1 MDAFSEP
8 VRRWFDRAFPGPTRV
23 QASGWPVL
31 TRGRSAL
38 LVAPTGSGKTLA
50 AFLWAIDRLCF
61 GLPPR
66 GPDGG
71 ADGEGHGGE
80 EAAGVQ
86 RGVRVVY
93 VSPLKALA
101 YDIERNLQSPLEGV
115 VRAARK
121 LGVPARPVTVDVR
134 TGDTTPRERRRQLR
148 RPGEILVTT
157 PESLFLLLGSRAA
170 ANLRTVE
177 TVIVDEVHAMAAT
190 KRGAHLAL
198 SLERLAE
205 LTGGREPQRI
215 GLSATVRP
223 MDLAAEFLGG
233 DRPVEIVD
241 ASEPPNIDLQ
251 VVVPMPDMEA
261 PPPAP
266 ELLPDGGGW
275 PRGMET
281 SGLWPSVFPRILEA
295 VRRHRSTIV
304 FVNSRSLCERLAQ
317 RLNELDRRTRD
328 GGGVDSGDDDR
339 EAFFDRE
346 GADDA
351 EDEEPLARAHHG
363 SVSHE
368 RRREIEGALKAGR
381 LRCIV
386 ATSSLELGIDMGSV
400 DLVLLVEAPGSTA
413 SGLQRV
419 GRSGHAVGERSR
431 GLIFPKFRGDLLE
444 CAVTAIQMR
453 RGAIESMRL
462 PENPLDVLAQQIV
475 AMCCGRERTVDGILA
490 LVRRARPYRGLGR
503 NLLAAVL
510 DMLVGRFPSE
520 EFADLRPRLSWD
532 RGRDVLT
539 ARRGA
544 DFLVRMNAGTI
555 PDRGLFTVHLGPDGP
570 RVGELDEEMVY
581 ESRAGDTFLLGAS
594 AWRVTEITRDRVIVR
609 PAPGEPGRMPFWHGD
624 GPGRPPELGRALGA
638 FVRELGGRQGA
649 EARRWLETEAPL
661 DPHAV
666 SNLCAYVEEQL
677 DRTGALPTDRAVT
690 IERFRDEVGDWRVCI
705 LTPFGA
711 RVHAPW
717 AMALERR
724 IGHRFGFEVQTLWTD
739 DGLALRFADTDEL
752 PAAREFLLDPDEV
765 EDLVV
770 EQVASSPMFA
780 SRFRENAARALLL
793 PRNRPGKR
801 TPLWQQR
808 QRSKNLLSVVRRYPD
823 FPILLETYRECLSD
837 LFDLS
842 GLVDLMAKIEDGE
855 VRVDDVETPAPSPF
869 ARSLVFSYEE
879 RFLYDEDAPAAE
891 RRAQALTLDRE
902 LLRELLGTASL
913 RELLDPEVI
922 RAVEEEFQGL
932 APDRRPRH
940 EDDLQD
946 LLRRT
951 GGLTRGEIEARAAP
965 EDAGEWLALLERQKR
980 AVEVELAGNA
990 GGQPVTATA
999 DESARR
1005 MWVAADDVALYRDGL
1020 DAALPG
1026 GLPEDLLAPR
1036 PAPLESL
1043 LRRYAR
1049 SRGPF
1054 AAADAADRFG
1064 LPGGAVEPL
1073 LAGLEEAGRLVRGEF
1088 RREGGG
1094 VEWCDREVLRR
1105 IKRRTLAR
1113 LRREAEPVDGAALAR
1128 FLGRWQGV
1136 DASVV
1141 APVRPAPSDRG
1152 PGSSSSSSA
1161 PAASAASAA
1170 APAHSAA
1177 EARRRASPAT
1187 ASGRA
1192 LGRLREA
1199 VAQLEG
1205 VPLSWQ
1211 TLVGHIL
1218 PARAPGFR
1226 LDMLDRLATAG
1237 ELLWVGSGR
1246 LGSRD
1251 GRVAIYRR
1259 ERFRH
1264 LVREV
1269 DGAAAERAGEPDEG
1283 WTGTPHGAVLER
1295 LATRGACFTF
1305 DLVGGV
1311 AGAGDWGEMDVEA
1324 AIWDLVWAGRIT
1336 NDTFLPLAS
1345 LGRRRRSVAGRSPRG
1360 LPRGWRRGPRAGTA
1374 APGLRG
1380 GVPGGGAGGVP
1391 GGLRGGVSGGVRG
1404 GLSGG
1409 MPGGRRGRAGML
1421 AGGRWSLVADLAA
1434 PGEPVSD
1441 TEWAHATATLLLDR
1455 YGVVAAETARA
1466 ENVPG
1471 AFEALYPVLREMEE
1485 AGHIRRGYFVHGL
1498 AGRQFALPAAVER
1511 LRRERRATAKRGP
1524 LEVLP
1529 AVDPANPW
1537 GAVLPWPQLGAA
1549 ADSDDRDSP
1558 NGGRRRRGRSGPRR
1572 VPGAWVVLRAGSPC
1586 LYLEA
1591 GGQGVW
1597 TFASLGGDPEPGEAW
1612 AALRDLAGRRRRR
1625 TLRLRRIDGGPARE
1639 SPWTATLD
1647 ACGFEQD
1654 PDGFRISRLLP
1665 AV

>member
-1 MDAFSEP
+1 
-8 VRRWFDRAFPGPTRV
+8 
-23 QASGWPVL
+23 
-31 TRGRSAL
+31 
-38 LVAPTGSGKTLA
+38 
-50 AFLWAIDRLCF
+50 
-61 GLPPR
+61 
-66 GPDGG
+66 
-71 ADGEGHGGE
+71 
-80 EAAGVQ
+80 
-86 RGVRVVY
+86 
-93 VSPLKALA
+93 
-101 YDIERNLQSPLEGV
+101 
-115 VRAARK
+115 
-121 LGVPARPVTVDVR
+121 
-134 TGDTTPRERRRQLR
+134 
-148 RPGEILVTT
+148 
-157 PESLFLLLGSRAA
+157 
-170 ANLRTVE
+170 
-177 TVIVDEVHAMAAT
+177 MAAT

-205 LTGGREPQRI
+205 LADGPDPQRI

-223 MDLAAEFLGG
+223 TELAAEFLGG
-233 DRPVEIVD
+233 DRPVEVVD
-241 ASEPPNIDLQ
+241 VSAPPNIDLQ
-251 VVVPMPDMEA
+251 VVVSVPDMEA

-266 ELLPDGGGW
+266 ETLADGGGW
-275 PRGMET
+275 PSGWET

-317 RLNELDRRTRD
+317 RLNELDERTR
-328 GGGVDSGDDDR
+328 
-339 EAFFDRE
+339 E
-346 GADDA
+346 DDA
-351 EDEEPLARAHHG
+351 SSPLARAHHG
-363 SVSHE
+363 SISHE
-368 RRREIEGALKAGR
+368 QRRDIEEALKAGR

-444 CAVTAIQMR
+444 CTVTAIQMQ
-453 RGAIESMRL
+453 RGAIESMKL

-475 AMCCGRERTVDGILA
+475 AMCCGREWSVDAILA

-510 DMLVGRFPSE
+510 DMLVGRYPSE

-532 RGRDVLT
+532 RGRNVLT

-581 ESRAGDTFLLGAS
+581 ESRPGDTFLLGAS
-594 AWRVTEITRDRVIVR
+594 AWRVTEITRDRVVVR

-624 GPGRPPELGRALGA
+624 GPGRPLELGRALGA
-638 FVRELGGRQGA
+638 FVGELGRRQGA
-649 EARRWLETEAPL
+649 DARRWLEAEAPL

-666 SNLCAYVEEQL
+666 SNLCAYVEEQR
-677 DRTGALPTDRAVT
+677 DRTGVLPTDRAVT
-690 IERFRDEVGDWRVCI
+690 IERFRDEIGDWRVCI

-724 IGHRFGFEVQTLWTD
+724 IGRRFGFEVQTLWTD

-808 QRSKNLLSVVRRYPD
+808 QRSKNLLSVVRRHPD

-837 LFDLS
+837 LFDLE
-842 GLVDLMAKIEDGE
+842 GLTDLMARVAEGE
-855 VRVDDVETPAPSPF
+855 VRVDEVGTPSPSPF
-869 ARSLVFSYEE
+869 ARSLVFAYEE

-913 RELLDPEVI
+913 RELLDPDAMQ
-922 RAVEEEFQGL
+922 AVEDEFQGL
-932 APDRRPRH
+932 APDRRARH
-940 EDDLQD
+940 EDDLYD

-951 GGLTRGEIEARAAP
+951 GGLTRQEIEERAP
-965 EDAGEWLALLERQKR
+965 EDAGDWLAHLARQKR
-980 AVEVELAGNA
+980 AVEID
-990 GGQPVTATA
+990 GGASPDSAVA
-999 DESARR
+999 DESGRK
-1005 MWVAADDVALYRDGL
+1005 MWVAAEDAVHYRDGL
-1020 DAALPG
+1020 DAALPED
-1026 GLPEDLLAPR
+1026 LPEELLVSR
-1036 PAPLESL
+1036 PEPLESL
-1043 LRRYAR
+1043 VRRYAR

-1054 AAADAADRFG
+1054 TAADAAARFG
-1064 LPGGAVEPL
+1064 LPRGAIGPL
-1073 LAGLEEAGRLVRGEF
+1073 LASLEEAGRLVRGEF
-1088 RREGGG
+1088 RSEGGE

-1105 IKRRTLAR
+1105 IKRRTLAK

-1136 DASVV
+1136 ESAVA
-1141 APVRPAPSDRG
+1141 APVRPAARSRG
-1152 PGSSSSSSA
+1152 PAASMDGA
-1161 PAASAASAA
+1161 AERAFGRRDGAGPPAASAAVQ
-1170 APAHSAA
+1170 
-1177 EARRRASPAT
+1177 
-1187 ASGRA
+1187 
-1192 LGRLREA
+1192 RLREA
-1199 VAQLEG
+1199 VVQLEG
-1205 VPLSWQ
+1205 VPLSWR
-1211 TLVGHIL
+1211 TLVGHVL
-1218 PARAPGFR
+1218 PARVPGFQVE
-1226 LDMLDRLATAG
+1226 MLDRLASAG
-1237 ELLWVGSGR
+1237 ELLWVGAGR

-1259 ERFRH
+1259 ERFGVLAR
-1264 LVREV
+1264 
-1269 DGAAAERAGEPDEG
+1269 AAESSEPPDA
-1283 WTGTPHGAVLER
+1283 WAPSTPHAAVLAR
-1295 LATRGACFTF
+1295 LEERGACFTF
-1305 DLVGGV
+1305 DLVGG
-1311 AGAGDWGEMDVEA
+1311 ASGDGDWGEMDVEA
-1324 AIWDLVWAGRIT
+1324 AIWDLVWAGRVT

-1345 LGRRRRSVAGRSPRG
+1345 LGKRRRSPAGRPPRG

-1374 APGLRG
+1374 PVAIRG
-1380 GVPGGGAGGVP
+1380 GVPGA
-1391 GGLRGGVSGGVRG
+1391 
-1404 GLSGG
+1404 
-1409 MPGGRRGRAGML
+1409 RRGRAGML

-1455 YGVVAAETARA
+1455 HGVVAAETARA

-1498 AGRQFALPAAVER
+1498 AGRQFALPAAVEH
-1511 LRRERRATAKRGP
+1511 LRRERSARAKAKSGP
-1524 LEVLP
+1524 VEILP

-1537 GAVLPWPQLGAA
+1537 GAVLPWPQLGAEI
-1549 ADSDDRDSP
+1549 DP
-1558 NGGRRRRGRSGPRR
+1558 RRRGPRR
-1572 VPGAWVVLRAGSPC
+1572 IAGAWLVLRSGSPC

-1597 TFASLGGDPEPGEAW
+1597 TFAALGGDPEPGEAW

-1625 TLRLRRIDGGPARE
+1625 TLRLLRIDGRPARE
-1639 SPWTATLD
+1639 SPWTAALD
-1647 ACGFEQD
+1647 ACGFEKD
-1654 PDGFRISRLLP
+1654 VDGYRVSRLLP

>member
-1 MDAFSEP
+1 MDSFSEP
-8 VRRWFDRAFPGPTRV
+8 VRRWFDDSFSGPTRV
-23 QASGWPVL
+23 QELGWPVL
-31 TRGRSAL
+31 TRGGNAL

-50 AFLWAIDRLCF
+50 AFLWAIDRLCL
-61 GLPPR
+61 GDEPP
-66 GPDGG
+66 GP
-71 ADGEGHGGE
+71 
-80 EAAGVQ
+80 
-86 RGVRVVY
+86 GVRVVY

-101 YDIERNLQSPLEGV
+101 YDIERNLQAPLGGV
-115 VRAARK
+115 VEEARR
-121 LGVPARPVTVDVR
+121 LGAPVRPVSVDVR
-134 TGDTTPRERRRQLR
+134 TGDTPTADRRRQLR
-148 RPGEILVTT
+148 KPGEILVTT
-157 PESLFLLLGSRAA
+157 PESLFLVLGSRAA

-205 LTGGREPQRI
+205 LAGGRDPQRI

-223 MDLAAEFLGG
+223 MDLAAGFLGG
-233 DRPVEIVD
+233 DRPVEVVD
-241 ASEPPNIDLQ
+241 ASEPPDIDLQ
-251 VVVPMPDMEA
+251 VVVPVPDMEA

-266 ELLPDGGGW
+266 ESLSSGEGW

-317 RLNELDRRTRD
+317 RLNELDGRTRTAAE
-328 GGGVDSGDDDR
+328 GEEADDR
-339 EAFFDRE
+339 
-346 GADDA
+346 
-351 EDEEPLARAHHG
+351 EPLARAHHG
-363 SVSHE
+363 SISHE

-444 CAVTAIQMR
+444 CTVTAIQMQ

-475 AMCCGRERTVDGILA
+475 AMCCGREWTVDGILA
-490 LVRRARPYRGLGR
+490 LARRARPYRGLTR

-532 RGRDVLT
+532 HGRDVLT

-555 PDRGLFTVHLGPDGP
+555 PDRGLFTVHLGPEGP

-624 GPGRPPELGRALGA
+624 GPGRPLELGRALGA
-638 FVRELGGRQGA
+638 FVRELGQRQGA
-649 EARRWLETEAPL
+649 AARRWLGREAPL

-666 SNLCAYVEEQL
+666 SNLCAYVEEQR

-711 RVHAPW
+711 RIHAPW

-724 IGHRFGFEVQTLWTD
+724 IGRRFGFEVQTLWTD

-842 GLVDLMAKIEDGE
+842 GLVELMAEVAEGN

-879 RFLYDEDAPAAE
+879 RFLYDQDAPAAE

-913 RELLDPEVI
+913 RELLDPDVI
-922 RAVEEEFQGL
+922 KAVEEEFHGL
-932 APDRRPRH
+932 SPDRRPRH
-940 EDDLQD
+940 EDDLYD

-951 GGLTRGEIEARAAP
+951 GGLTREEIEARAP
-965 EDAGEWLALLERQKR
+965 GDAGDWLAHLARQKR
-980 AVEVELAGNA
+980 AVEVEFE
-990 GGQPVTATA
+990 GG
-999 DESARR
+999 ER
-1005 MWVAADDVALYRDGL
+1005 MWTAAEDAALYRDGI
-1020 DAALPG
+1020 DAALPE
-1026 GLPEDLLAPR
+1026 GLPGELLASR

-1043 LRRYAR
+1043 LRRYAH

-1054 AAADAADRFG
+1054 TAADAAARFG
-1064 LPGGAVEPL
+1064 LPEGAIEPL
-1073 LAGLEEAGRLVRGEF
+1073 LARLEEAGRLSRGEF
-1088 RREGGG
+1088 RREGDV
-1094 VEWCDREVLRR
+1094 VEWCDRDVLRR

-1128 FLGRWQGV
+1128 FLTRWQGV
-1136 DASVV
+1136 ETAATVPALPATRARRRSV
-1141 APVRPAPSDRG
+1141 
-1152 PGSSSSSSA
+1152 A
-1161 PAASAASAA
+1161 PAASD
-1170 APAHSAA
+1170 
-1177 EARRRASPAT
+1177 
-1187 ASGRA
+1187 GA
-1192 LGRLREA
+1192 LVRLREA

-1205 VPLSWQ
+1205 VPLSWRN
-1211 TLVGHIL
+1211 LVGHVL
-1218 PARAPGFR
+1218 PARVPGFR
-1226 LDMLDRLATAG
+1226 VEMLDRLAAAG
-1237 ELLWVGSGR
+1237 EMLWVGDGR

-1259 ERFRH
+1259 ERFGVLARGSGSS
-1264 LVREV
+1264 EPSEEWP
-1269 DGAAAERAGEPDEG
+1269 AAA
-1283 WTGTPHGAVLER
+1283 PHGAVLER
-1295 LATRGACFTF
+1295 LEARGACFTF

-1311 AGAGDWGEMDVEA
+1311 VGDGDWGETEVEA

-1336 NDTFLPLAS
+1336 NDTFLPLAA
-1345 LGRRRRSVAGRSPRG
+1345 LGKRRRSTAGRASRG

-1374 APGLRG
+1374 Q
-1380 GVPGGGAGGVP
+1380 AGM
-1391 GGLRGGVSGGVRG
+1391 RAGVSGA
-1404 GLSGG
+1404 
-1409 MPGGRRGRAGML
+1409 RRRRAGML
-1421 AGGRWSLVADLAA
+1421 AGGRWSLVGDLAPA
-1434 PGEPVSD
+1434 AGRASD
-1441 TEWAHATATLLLDR
+1441 TEWAHAMATLLLDR
-1455 YGVVAAETARA
+1455 HGVVAAETARS

-1471 AFEALYPVLREMEE
+1471 GFEALYPVLREMEE

-1511 LRRERRATAKRGP
+1511 LRRERKGPAKRGP
-1524 LEVLP
+1524 IGIIP
-1529 AVDPANPW
+1529 AVDPASPW
-1537 GAVLPWPQLGAA
+1537 GAVLPWPQLGTEL
-1549 ADSDDRDSP
+1549 DP
-1558 NGGRRRRGRSGPRR
+1558 RRRGPRR
-1572 VPGAWVVLRAGSPC
+1572 IAGAWLLLRAGSPS

-1591 GGQGVW
+1591 GGRGIW
-1597 TFASLGGDPEPGEAW
+1597 TFAALGGDPEPEDVW

-1625 TLRLRRIDGGPARE
+1625 TLRILRIDGRPARE

-1647 ACGFEQD
+1647 ACGFEKD
-1654 PDGFRISRLLP
+1654 PDGYRVSRLLP

>member
-1 MDAFSEP
+1 MDSFSEP
-8 VRRWFDRAFPGPTRV
+8 VRRWFDDSFSGPTRV
-23 QASGWPVL
+23 QELGWPVL
-31 TRGRSAL
+31 TRGGNAL

-50 AFLWAIDRLCF
+50 AFLWAIDRLCL
-61 GLPPR
+61 GDEPS
-66 GPDGG
+66 GP
-71 ADGEGHGGE
+71 
-80 EAAGVQ
+80 
-86 RGVRVVY
+86 GVRVVY

-101 YDIERNLQSPLEGV
+101 YDIERNLQAPLVGV
-115 VRAARK
+115 VEEARR
-121 LGVPARPVTVDVR
+121 LGAPVRPVSVDVR
-134 TGDTTPRERRRQLR
+134 TGDTPTADRRRQLR
-148 RPGEILVTT
+148 KPGEILVTT
-157 PESLFLLLGSRAA
+157 PESLFLVLGSRAA

-205 LTGGREPQRI
+205 LVDGKDPQRI

-223 MDLAAEFLGG
+223 MDVAAGFLGG
-233 DRPVEIVD
+233 DRPVEVVD
-241 ASEPPNIDLQ
+241 ASEPPNIDLR
-251 VVVPMPDMEA
+251 VVVPVPDMEA

-266 ELLPDGGGW
+266 ESLSSGEGW
-275 PRGMET
+275 PRGFET

-317 RLNELDRRTRD
+317 RLNELDDRTR
-328 GGGVDSGDDDR
+328 
-339 EAFFDRE
+339 AA
-346 GADDA
+346 ADD
-351 EDEEPLARAHHG
+351 EETEEQAPLARAHHG
-363 SVSHE
+363 SISHE

-444 CAVTAIQMR
+444 CTVTAIQMQ

-475 AMCCGRERTVDGILA
+475 AMCCGREWTVDGILA
-490 LVRRARPYRGLGR
+490 LARRARPYRGLTS

-532 RGRDVLT
+532 HGRDVLT

-624 GPGRPPELGRALGA
+624 GPGRPLELGRALGA
-638 FVRELGGRQGA
+638 FVRELGQRQGA
-649 EARRWLETEAPL
+649 AARRWLEREAPL

-666 SNLCAYVEEQL
+666 SNLCAYVEEQR

-711 RVHAPW
+711 RIHAPW

-724 IGHRFGFEVQTLWTD
+724 IGRRYGFEVQTLWTD

-842 GLVDLMAKIEDGE
+842 GLVELMAEVAEGD

-879 RFLYDEDAPAAE
+879 RFLYDQDAPAAE

-913 RELLDPEVI
+913 RELLDPDVI
-922 RAVEEEFQGL
+922 KAVEEEFQGL
-932 APDRRPRH
+932 APDRRARH
-940 EDDLQD
+940 EDDLYD

-951 GGLTRGEIEARAAP
+951 GGLTREEIEARVP
-965 EDAGEWLALLERQKR
+965 GDARDWLAHLARQKR
-980 AVEVELAGNA
+980 AVEVVFE
-990 GGQPVTATA
+990 GGV
-999 DESARR
+999 R
-1005 MWVAADDVALYRDGL
+1005 MWTAAEDAVLYRDGI
-1020 DAALPG
+1020 DAALPE
-1026 GLPEDLLAPR
+1026 GLPGELLASR
-1036 PAPLESL
+1036 PASLESL
-1043 LRRYAR
+1043 LRRYAH

-1054 AAADAADRFG
+1054 TAADAAARFG
-1064 LPGGAVEPL
+1064 LPQGALGPL
-1073 LAGLEEAGRLVRGEF
+1073 LTSLEEAGRLTRGEF
-1088 RREGGG
+1088 RREDGE

-1128 FLGRWQGV
+1128 FLTRWQGV
-1136 DASVV
+1136 DTSAAVPALPATRARGRSV
-1141 APVRPAPSDRG
+1141 
-1152 PGSSSSSSA
+1152 A
-1161 PAASAASAA
+1161 PAASD
-1170 APAHSAA
+1170 
-1177 EARRRASPAT
+1177 
-1187 ASGRA
+1187 GA
-1192 LGRLREA
+1192 LVRLREA
-1199 VAQLEG
+1199 LAQLEG
-1205 VPLSWQ
+1205 VPLSWRN
-1211 TLVGHIL
+1211 LVGHVL
-1218 PARAPGFR
+1218 PARVPGFR
-1226 LDMLDRLATAG
+1226 VEMLDRLAASG
-1237 ELLWVGSGR
+1237 EMLWVGDGR

-1251 GRVAIYRR
+1251 GRVKIYRR
-1259 ERFRH
+1259 ERFQVLARG
-1264 LVREV
+1264 RGSSQPSEEWP
-1269 DGAAAERAGEPDEG
+1269 AAA
-1283 WTGTPHGAVLER
+1283 PHGAVLDR
-1295 LATRGACFTF
+1295 LVARGACFTF

-1311 AGAGDWGEMDVEA
+1311 VGDGDWGETEVEA

-1345 LGRRRRSVAGRSPRG
+1345 LGKRKRSAAARSARG

-1374 APGLRG
+1374 Q
-1380 GVPGGGAGGVP
+1380 AGM
-1391 GGLRGGVSGGVRG
+1391 RA
-1404 GLSGG
+1404 G
-1409 MPGGRRGRAGML
+1409 MPGARRGRAGML
-1421 AGGRWSLVADLAA
+1421 AGGRWSLVGDLAPA
-1434 PGEPVSD
+1434 AGRVTD
-1441 TEWAHATATLLLDR
+1441 TEWSHAMATLLLDR
-1455 YGVVAAETARA
+1455 HGVVAAETARS

-1471 AFEALYPVLREMEE
+1471 GFEALYPVLREMEE

-1498 AGRQFALPAAVER
+1498 AGRQFALTAAVER
-1511 LRRERRATAKRGP
+1511 LRRERKGPSKRGAIGI
-1524 LEVLP
+1524 LP
-1529 AVDPANPW
+1529 AVDPASPW
-1537 GAVLPWPQLGAA
+1537 GAVLPWPQLGTEI
-1549 ADSDDRDSP
+1549 DP
-1558 NGGRRRRGRSGPRR
+1558 RRRGPRR
-1572 VPGAWVVLRAGSPC
+1572 VPGAWLVLRAGSPC
-1586 LYLEA
+1586 LFLEA
-1591 GGQGVW
+1591 GGQGIW
-1597 TFASLGGDPEPGEAW
+1597 TFAALGGDPEPGDAW

-1625 TLRLRRIDGGPARE
+1625 TLRLLRIDGRPIRE

-1647 ACGFEQD
+1647 ECGFEKD
-1654 PDGFRISRLLP
+1654 LDGYRVSRLLP

>member
-1 MDAFSEP
+1 MDSFSEP
-8 VRRWFDRAFPGPTRV
+8 VRRWFDDSFPGPTRV
-23 QASGWPVL
+23 QALGWPVL
-31 TRGRSAL
+31 TRGANAL

-50 AFLWAIDRLCF
+50 AFLWAIDRLCL
-61 GLPPR
+61 GDE
-66 GPDGG
+66 PDTP
-71 ADGEGHGGE
+71 
-80 EAAGVQ
+80 
-86 RGVRVVY
+86 GVRVVY

-101 YDIERNLQSPLEGV
+101 YDIERNLQAPLEGV
-115 VRAARK
+115 VGEARK
-121 LGVPARPVTVDVR
+121 LGAPVRPVSIDVR
-134 TGDTTPRERRRQLR
+134 TGDTPPADRRRQLR
-148 RPGEILVTT
+148 KPGEILVTT
-157 PESLFLLLGSRAA
+157 PESLFLVLGSRAA

-205 LTGGREPQRI
+205 LAEAQDPQRI

-223 MDLAAEFLGG
+223 TDLAAGFLGG
-233 DRPVEIVD
+233 DRAVEVVD

-251 VVVPMPDMEA
+251 VVVPVPDMEA

-266 ELLPDGGGW
+266 ESLSSGEGW
-275 PRGMET
+275 PRSFET

-317 RLNELDRRTRD
+317 RLNELDDRTR
-328 GGGVDSGDDDR
+328 GDADDEEADDR
-339 EAFFDRE
+339 
-346 GADDA
+346 
-351 EDEEPLARAHHG
+351 EPLARAHHG
-363 SVSHE
+363 SISHE

-444 CAVTAIQMR
+444 CTVTAIQMQ
-453 RGAIESMRL
+453 RGAIESMKL

-475 AMCCGRERTVDGILA
+475 AMCCGREWTVDGILA
-490 LVRRARPYRGLGR
+490 LARRARPYRGLTG

-510 DMLVGRFPSE
+510 NMLVGRFPSE

-555 PDRGLFTVHLGPDGP
+555 PDRGLFTVHLGPEGP

-624 GPGRPPELGRALGA
+624 GPGRPLELGRALGA
-638 FVRELGGRQGA
+638 FVRELGQRQGEA
-649 EARRWLETEAPL
+649 ARRWLADEAPL

-666 SNLCAYVEEQL
+666 SNLCAYVEEQR

-690 IERFRDEVGDWRVCI
+690 LERFRDEIGDWRVCI

-711 RVHAPW
+711 RIHAPW

-724 IGHRFGFEVQTLWTD
+724 IGRRFGFEVQTLWTD

-752 PAAREFLLDPDEV
+752 PAAREFLLDADEV

-842 GLVDLMAKIEDGE
+842 GLVDLMAQVAEGE
-855 VRVDDVETPAPSPF
+855 VRVDDVETLAPSPF

-879 RFLYDEDAPAAE
+879 RFLYDQDAPAAE

-913 RELLDPEVI
+913 RELLAPDVI
-922 RAVEEEFQGL
+922 QAVEEEFQGL
-932 APDRRPRH
+932 SPDRRARH
-940 EDDLQD
+940 EDDLYD

-951 GGLTRGEIEARAAP
+951 GGLTREEIEVRAPGA
-965 EDAGEWLALLERQKR
+965 AGEWLADLARQKR
-980 AVEVELAGNA
+980 AVEIELK
-990 GGQPVTATA
+990 GG
-999 DESARR
+999 ER
-1005 MWVAADDVALYRDGL
+1005 MWTAAEDAALYRDGL
-1020 DAALPG
+1020 DATLPESLPG
-1026 GLPEDLLAPR
+1026 ELLAPR
-1036 PAPLESL
+1036 PEPLESL

-1054 AAADAADRFG
+1054 TAADAAARFG
-1064 LPGGAVEPL
+1064 LPEGATEPL
-1073 LAGLEEAGRLVRGEF
+1073 LTSLEEAGRLARGEF
-1088 RREGGG
+1088 RRKGGG
-1094 VEWCDREVLRR
+1094 VEWCDPEVLRR

-1136 DASVV
+1136 DTEATVP
-1141 APVRPAPSDRG
+1141 ARPAARSVGR
-1152 PGSSSSSSA
+1152 SVASSSA
-1161 PAASAASAA
+1161 D
-1170 APAHSAA
+1170 
-1177 EARRRASPAT
+1177 
-1187 ASGRA
+1187 GA
-1192 LGRLREA
+1192 LVRLREA

-1205 VPLSWQ
+1205 VPLSWRN
-1211 TLVGHIL
+1211 LAGHVL
-1218 PARAPGFR
+1218 PARVPGFR
-1226 LDMLDRLATAG
+1226 VEMLDRLAAAG
-1237 ELLWVGSGR
+1237 EMLWVGDGR

-1259 ERFRH
+1259 ERFQVLARGSGSS
-1264 LVREV
+1264 EPSEEWP
-1269 DGAAAERAGEPDEG
+1269 AAA
-1283 WTGTPHGAVLER
+1283 PHGAVLDR
-1295 LATRGACFTF
+1295 LAARGACFTF

-1311 AGAGDWGEMDVEA
+1311 AGDGDWGETEVEA

-1336 NDTFLPLAS
+1336 NDTFLPLAA
-1345 LGRRRRSVAGRSPRG
+1345 LGKRRRSAAGRASRG

-1374 APGLRG
+1374 PPGMRA
-1380 GVPGGGAGGVP
+1380 GVT
-1391 GGLRGGVSGGVRG
+1391 
-1404 GLSGG
+1404 
-1409 MPGGRRGRAGML
+1409 GGRRGRTGML
-1421 AGGRWSLVADLAA
+1421 AGGRWSLVGDLAA
-1434 PGEPVSD
+1434 PAGRVSD
-1441 TEWAHATATLLLDR
+1441 TEWSHAMATLLLDR
-1455 YGVVAAETARA
+1455 HGVVAAETARS

-1471 AFEALYPVLREMEE
+1471 GFEALYPVLREMEE
-1485 AGHIRRGYFVHGL
+1485 AGLIRRGYFVHGL

-1511 LRRERRATAKRGP
+1511 LRRERRGLAKRGAIGI
-1524 LEVLP
+1524 LP
-1529 AVDPANPW
+1529 AVDPASPW
-1537 GAVLPWPQLGAA
+1537 GAVLAWPQLGTEL
-1549 ADSDDRDSP
+1549 DP
-1558 NGGRRRRGRSGPRR
+1558 RRRGPRR
-1572 VPGAWVVLRAGSPC
+1572 VPGAWLVLRAGSPR

-1591 GGQGVW
+1591 GGQGIW
-1597 TFASLGGDPEPGEAW
+1597 TFAALGADPEPGEAW
-1612 AALRDLAGRRRRR
+1612 AALRDLAGSRRRR
-1625 TLRLRRIDGGPARE
+1625 TLRLLRIDGRPARE
-1639 SPWTATLD
+1639 SPWTAILD
-1647 ACGFEQD
+1647 ACGFEKD
-1654 PDGFRISRLLP
+1654 LDGYRVSRLLP

>member
-1 MDAFSEP
+1 MDSFSEP
-8 VRRWFDRAFPGPTRV
+8 VRRWFDDSFPGPTRV
-23 QASGWPVL
+23 QELGWPVL
-31 TRGRSAL
+31 TRGGNAL

-50 AFLWAIDRLCF
+50 AFLWAIDRLCL
-61 GLPPR
+61 GDEPP
-66 GPDGG
+66 
-71 ADGEGHGGE
+71 
-80 EAAGVQ
+80 AA
-86 RGVRVVY
+86 GVRVVY

-101 YDIERNLQSPLEGV
+101 YDIERNLQAPLVGV
-115 VRAARK
+115 VEEARR
-121 LGVPARPVTVDVR
+121 LGARVRPVGVDVR
-134 TGDTTPRERRRQLR
+134 TGDTSTADRRRQLR

-157 PESLFLLLGSRAA
+157 PESLFLILGSRAA

-205 LTGGREPQRI
+205 LADGRDPQRI

-223 MDLAAEFLGG
+223 MDLAAGFLGG
-233 DRPVEIVD
+233 DRPVEVVD

-251 VVVPMPDMEA
+251 VVVPVPDMEA

-266 ELLPDGGGW
+266 ESLSSGEGW
-275 PRGMET
+275 PRGFET

-317 RLNELDRRTRD
+317 RLNELDDRTRPAD
-328 GGGVDSGDDDR
+328 VEEEKEDR
-339 EAFFDRE
+339 
-346 GADDA
+346 
-351 EDEEPLARAHHG
+351 EPLARAHHG
-363 SVSHE
+363 SISHE

-444 CAVTAIQMR
+444 CTVTAIQMQ
-453 RGAIESMRL
+453 RGAIESMKL

-475 AMCCGRERTVDGILA
+475 AMCCGREWTACGILA
-490 LVRRARPYRGLGR
+490 LARRARPYRGLSR

-555 PDRGLFTVHLGPDGP
+555 PDRGLFTVHLGPEGP

-624 GPGRPPELGRALGA
+624 GPGRPLELGRALGA
-638 FVRELGGRQGA
+638 FVRELGRRQGA
-649 EARRWLETEAPL
+649 AARRWLADEAPL

-666 SNLCAYVEEQL
+666 SNLCAYVEEQRN
-677 DRTGALPTDRAVT
+677 RTGALPTDRAVT

-711 RVHAPW
+711 RIHAPW

-724 IGHRFGFEVQTLWTD
+724 ITRRFGFEVQTLWTD

-808 QRSKNLLSVVRRYPD
+808 QRSKNLLSVVRMYPD

-842 GLVDLMAKIEDGE
+842 GLVDLMAQVEEGE
-855 VRVDDVETPAPSPF
+855 VQVDDVETLSPSPF
-869 ARSLVFSYEE
+869 ARSLVFAYEE
-879 RFLYDEDAPAAE
+879 RFLYDQDAPAAE

-913 RELLDPEVI
+913 RELLDPDVI
-922 RAVEEEFQGL
+922 QAVEEEFQGL
-932 APDRRPRH
+932 SLDRRARH
-940 EDDLQD
+940 EDDLYD
-946 LLRRT
+946 LLRQT
-951 GGLTRGEIEARAAP
+951 GGLTREEIEVRAP
-965 EDAGEWLALLERQKR
+965 GEAGEWLADLSRQKR
-980 AVEVELAGNA
+980 AVEIEFK
-990 GGQPVTATA
+990 GG
-999 DESARR
+999 ER
-1005 MWVAADDVALYRDGL
+1005 MWTAAEDAALYRDGL
-1020 DAALPG
+1020 EAVLPEGLPG
-1026 GLPEDLLAPR
+1026 ELLAPR
-1036 PAPLESL
+1036 PEPLESL

-1054 AAADAADRFG
+1054 TAADAAARLG
-1064 LPGGAVEPL
+1064 LPQGAIEPL
-1073 LAGLEEAGRLVRGEF
+1073 LVGLEGAGRLVRGEF

-1094 VEWCDREVLRR
+1094 VEWCDQEVLRR

-1136 DASVV
+1136 DTEA
-1141 APVRPAPSDRG
+1141 AIPTRPASLGRRPAG
-1152 PGSSSSSSA
+1152 A
-1161 PAASAASAA
+1161 PASS
-1170 APAHSAA
+1170 
-1177 EARRRASPAT
+1177 E
-1187 ASGRA
+1187 RA
-1192 LGRLREA
+1192 LVRLREA
-1199 VAQLEG
+1199 VAQIEG
-1205 VPLSWQ
+1205 VPLSWR
-1211 TLVGHIL
+1211 TLVGHVL
-1218 PARAPGFR
+1218 PARVPGFR
-1226 LDMLDRLATAG
+1226 LEMLDGLAAAG
-1237 ELLWVGSGR
+1237 ELLWVGDGR

-1251 GRVAIYRR
+1251 GRVAIYGR
-1259 ERFRH
+1259 ERFQ
-1264 LVREV
+1264 LLTPGSEP
-1269 DGAAAERAGEPDEG
+1269 AEAPDE
-1283 WTGTPHGAVLER
+1283 TPAGGPHAAVLKR
-1295 LATRGACFTF
+1295 LEERGACFTF

-1311 AGAGDWGEMDVEA
+1311 AGDGDWGETEVEA
-1324 AIWDLVWAGRIT
+1324 AIWELVWAGRVT

-1345 LGRRRRSVAGRSPRG
+1345 LGKRRRSAAGRSPRG

-1374 APGLRG
+1374 PSGMRA
-1380 GVPGGGAGGVP
+1380 GVT
-1391 GGLRGGVSGGVRG
+1391 
-1404 GLSGG
+1404 
-1409 MPGGRRGRAGML
+1409 GGRRGRTGML
-1421 AGGRWSLVADLAA
+1421 AGGRWSLVGDLAA
-1434 PGEPVSD
+1434 PAGRVSD

-1455 YGVVAAETARA
+1455 YGVVAAETARN
-1466 ENVPG
+1466 EHVPG
-1471 AFEALYPVLREMEE
+1471 GFEALYPVLREMEE

-1511 LRRERRATAKRGP
+1511 LRRERRGPAKRGP
-1524 LEVLP
+1524 IGLLP

-1537 GAVLPWPQLGAA
+1537 GAVLPWPQLGAEI
-1549 ADSDDRDSP
+1549 DP
-1558 NGGRRRRGRSGPRR
+1558 RRRGPRR
-1572 VPGAWVVLRAGSPC
+1572 VPGAWVVLRAGSPR

-1597 TFASLGGDPEPGEAW
+1597 TFAALGGDPEPGDAW

-1625 TLRLRRIDGGPARE
+1625 TLRLLRIDGRPARE
-1639 SPWTATLD
+1639 SPWTAILD
-1647 ACGFEQD
+1647 ACGFEKD
-1654 PDGFRISRLLP
+1654 LDGYRVSRLLP

>member
-1 MDAFSEP
+1 MDSFSEP
-8 VRRWFDRAFPGPTRV
+8 VRRWFDDSFSGPTRV
-23 QASGWPVL
+23 QELGWPVL
-31 TRGRSAL
+31 AGGGNAL

-50 AFLWAIDRLCF
+50 AFLWAIDRLCL
-61 GLPPR
+61 GDEPP
-66 GPDGG
+66 GP
-71 ADGEGHGGE
+71 
-80 EAAGVQ
+80 
-86 RGVRVVY
+86 GVRVVY

-101 YDIERNLQSPLEGV
+101 YDIERNLQAPLGGV
-115 VRAARK
+115 VEEARR
-121 LGVPARPVTVDVR
+121 LGTPVRPVTVDVR
-134 TGDTTPRERRRQLR
+134 TGDTPPGDRRRQLR
-148 RPGEILVTT
+148 KPGEILVTT
-157 PESLFLLLGSRAA
+157 PESLFLVLGSRAA

-205 LTGGREPQRI
+205 LADGRDPQRI

-223 MDLAAEFLGG
+223 MDVAAGFLGG
-233 DRPVEIVD
+233 DRPVEVID
-241 ASEPPNIDLQ
+241 ASEPPDIDLR
-251 VVVPMPDMEA
+251 VVVPVPDMEA

-266 ELLPDGGGW
+266 ETLASGEGW
-275 PRGMET
+275 PRSFET

-317 RLNELDRRTRD
+317 RLNELDDRTRA
-328 GGGVDSGDDDR
+328 V
-339 EAFFDRE
+339 
-346 GADDA
+346 ADD
-351 EDEEPLARAHHG
+351 EETEEQAPLARAHHG
-363 SVSHE
+363 SISHE
-368 RRREIEGALKAGR
+368 QRREIEGALKAGR

-444 CAVTAIQMR
+444 CTVTAIQMQ

-475 AMCCGRERTVDGILA
+475 AMCCGREWTVDGILA
-490 LVRRARPYRGLGR
+490 LARRARPYRGLTR

-532 RGRDVLT
+532 HGRDVLT

-555 PDRGLFTVHLGPDGP
+555 PDRGLFTVHLGPEGP

-624 GPGRPPELGRALGA
+624 GPGRPLELGRALGA
-638 FVRELGGRQGA
+638 FVRELGQRQGA
-649 EARRWLETEAPL
+649 AARRWLEREAPL

-666 SNLCAYVEEQL
+666 SNLCAYVEEQRE
-677 DRTGALPTDRAVT
+677 RTGALPTDRAVT

-711 RVHAPW
+711 RIHAPW

-724 IGHRFGFEVQTLWTD
+724 IGRRYGFEVQTLWTD

-842 GLVDLMAKIEDGE
+842 GLVELMAEVAEGN

-879 RFLYDEDAPAAE
+879 RFLYDQDAPAAE

-913 RELLDPEVI
+913 RELLDPDVI

-932 APDRRPRH
+932 SPDRGARH
-940 EDDLQD
+940 EDDLYD

-951 GGLTRGEIEARAAP
+951 GGLTREEIEARAP
-965 EDAGEWLALLERQKR
+965 GDAGDWLAHLARQMR
-980 AVEVELAGNA
+980 AVEVEFE
-990 GGQPVTATA
+990 GGA
-999 DESARR
+999 R
-1005 MWVAADDVALYRDGL
+1005 MWTAAEDAALYRDGI
-1020 DAALPG
+1020 DAALPE
-1026 GLPEDLLAPR
+1026 GLPGDLLAPR
-1036 PAPLESL
+1036 SAPLESL
-1043 LRRYAR
+1043 LRRYAH

-1054 AAADAADRFG
+1054 TAADAAARFG
-1064 LPGGAVEPL
+1064 LPEGATEPL
-1073 LAGLEEAGRLVRGEF
+1073 LTRLEEAGRLSRGEF
-1088 RREGGG
+1088 RREGDV
-1094 VEWCDREVLRR
+1094 VEWCDRDVLRR

-1128 FLGRWQGV
+1128 FLTRWQGV
-1136 DASVV
+1136 DTAATAPALPATRGRGRSV
-1141 APVRPAPSDRG
+1141 
-1152 PGSSSSSSA
+1152 A
-1161 PAASAASAA
+1161 PAASD
-1170 APAHSAA
+1170 
-1177 EARRRASPAT
+1177 
-1187 ASGRA
+1187 GA
-1192 LGRLREA
+1192 LVRLREA

-1205 VPLSWQ
+1205 VPLSWRN
-1211 TLVGHIL
+1211 LVGHVL
-1218 PARAPGFR
+1218 PARVPGFR
-1226 LDMLDRLATAG
+1226 VEMLDRLAAAG
-1237 ELLWVGSGR
+1237 EMLWVGDGR

-1259 ERFRH
+1259 ERFQVLARGSGSSE
-1264 LVREV
+1264 LSEEWP
-1269 DGAAAERAGEPDEG
+1269 AAA
-1283 WTGTPHGAVLER
+1283 PHGAVLDR
-1295 LATRGACFTF
+1295 LAARGACFTF

-1311 AGAGDWGEMDVEA
+1311 VGDGDWGETEVEA

-1336 NDTFLPLAS
+1336 NDTFLPLAA
-1345 LGRRRRSVAGRSPRG
+1345 LGKRRRSTAGRASRG

-1374 APGLRG
+1374 QAGMRAGCVGRPAWPGRDAGRRPLVSGRRPGPGGRAGERHGMVARHGDAAARPPRRGRGRDGPQRERAGRFRGALSGTARDGGGRPHPPGLLRSRSGRPPVRPACGGRAPAAGAARTGKARG
-1380 GVPGGGAGGVP
+1380 DRDPARRRSRESLGGGAALAPARKRARSPKARPSPDRRRLARPPSRLSLPLP
-1391 GGLRGGVSGGVRG
+1391 GSRRPGHLDLRRAWRR
-1404 GLSGG
+1404 
-1409 MPGGRRGRAGML
+1409 PGTRGRL
-1421 AGGRWSLVADLAA
+1421 GRA
-1434 PGEPVSD
+1434 P
-1441 TEWAHATATLLLDR
+1441 R
-1455 YGVVAAETARA
+1455 
-1466 ENVPG
+1466 
-1471 AFEALYPVLREMEE
+1471 
-1485 AGHIRRGYFVHGL
+1485 
-1498 AGRQFALPAAVER
+1498 
-1511 LRRERRATAKRGP
+1511 
-1524 LEVLP
+1524 
-1529 AVDPANPW
+1529 
-1537 GAVLPWPQLGAA
+1537 
-1549 ADSDDRDSP
+1549 
-1558 NGGRRRRGRSGPRR
+1558 PRR
-1572 VPGAWVVLRAGSPC
+1572 PPPAPNA
-1586 LYLEA
+1586 
-1591 GGQGVW
+1591 
-1597 TFASLGGDPEPGEAW
+1597 T
-1612 AALRDLAGRRRRR
+1612 
-1625 TLRLRRIDGGPARE
+1625 GPAH
-1639 SPWTATLD
+1639 
-1647 ACGFEQD
+1647 
-1654 PDGFRISRLLP
+1654 
-1665 AV
+1665 

>member
-1 MDAFSEP
+1 MDSFSEP
-8 VRRWFDRAFPGPTRV
+8 VRRWFDDSFSGPTRV
-23 QASGWPVL
+23 QELGWPVL
-31 TRGRSAL
+31 AGGGNAL

-50 AFLWAIDRLCF
+50 AFLWAIDRLCL
-61 GLPPR
+61 GDEPP
-66 GPDGG
+66 GP
-71 ADGEGHGGE
+71 
-80 EAAGVQ
+80 
-86 RGVRVVY
+86 GVRVVY

-101 YDIERNLQSPLEGV
+101 YDIERNLQAPLVGV
-115 VRAARK
+115 VEEARR
-121 LGVPARPVTVDVR
+121 LGARVRPVGVDVR
-134 TGDTTPRERRRQLR
+134 TGDTSTADRRRQLR
-148 RPGEILVTT
+148 KPGEILVTT
-157 PESLFLLLGSRAA
+157 PESLFLILGSRAA

-205 LTGGREPQRI
+205 LADGRDPQRI

-223 MDLAAEFLGG
+223 MDLAAGFLGG
-233 DRPVEIVD
+233 DRPVEVVD
-241 ASEPPNIDLQ
+241 ASEPPDIDLR
-251 VVVPMPDMEA
+251 VVVPVPDMEA

-266 ELLPDGGGW
+266 ESLVDGEGW

-317 RLNELDRRTRD
+317 RLNELDDRTRAAD
-328 GGGVDSGDDDR
+328 DEEADDR
-339 EAFFDRE
+339 A
-346 GADDA
+346 
-351 EDEEPLARAHHG
+351 PLARAHHG
-363 SVSHE
+363 SISHE

-444 CAVTAIQMR
+444 CTVTAIQMQ

-475 AMCCGRERTVDGILA
+475 AMCCGREWTVDGILA
-490 LVRRARPYRGLGR
+490 LARRARPYRDLTS

-532 RGRDVLT
+532 HGRDMLT

-555 PDRGLFTVHLGPDGP
+555 PDRGLFTVHLGPEGP

-581 ESRAGDTFLLGAS
+581 ESRPGDTFLLGAS

-624 GPGRPPELGRALGA
+624 GPGRPLELGRALGA
-638 FVRELGGRQGA
+638 FVRELGQRQGA
-649 EARRWLETEAPL
+649 AARRWLEREAPL

-666 SNLCAYVEEQL
+666 SNLCAYVEEQRE
-677 DRTGALPTDRAVT
+677 RTGALPTDRAVT

-711 RVHAPW
+711 RIHAPW

-724 IGHRFGFEVQTLWTD
+724 IGRRFGFEVQTLWTD

-842 GLVDLMAKIEDGE
+842 GLVELMAEVAEGN

-879 RFLYDEDAPAAE
+879 RFLYDQDAPAAE

-913 RELLDPEVI
+913 RELLDPDVI
-922 RAVEEEFQGL
+922 QAVEEEFQGL
-932 APDRRPRH
+932 SPDRRARH
-940 EDDLQD
+940 EDDLYD

-951 GGLTRGEIEARAAP
+951 GGLTREEIEARAP
-965 EDAGEWLALLERQKR
+965 GDAGDWLAHLARQKR
-980 AVEVELAGNA
+980 AVEVEFD
-990 GGQPVTATA
+990 GGV
-999 DESARR
+999 R
-1005 MWVAADDVALYRDGL
+1005 MWTAAEDAALYRDAT
-1020 DAALPG
+1020 DAALPE
-1026 GLPEDLLAPR
+1026 GLPGELLASR
-1036 PAPLESL
+1036 SAPLESL
-1043 LRRYAR
+1043 LRRYAH

-1054 AAADAADRFG
+1054 TAGDAAARFG
-1064 LPGGAVEPL
+1064 LPEGATEPL
-1073 LAGLEEAGRLVRGEF
+1073 LTRLEEAGRLSRGEF
-1088 RREGGG
+1088 RREGDV
-1094 VEWCDREVLRR
+1094 VEWCDRDVLRR
-1105 IKRRTLAR
+1105 IKRRTLAK

-1128 FLGRWQGV
+1128 FLTRWQGV
-1136 DASVV
+1136 ETAARVPALPATRARRRSV
-1141 APVRPAPSDRG
+1141 
-1152 PGSSSSSSA
+1152 A
-1161 PAASAASAA
+1161 PAASD
-1170 APAHSAA
+1170 
-1177 EARRRASPAT
+1177 
-1187 ASGRA
+1187 A
-1192 LGRLREA
+1192 LVRLREA

-1205 VPLSWQ
+1205 VPLSWRN
-1211 TLVGHIL
+1211 LVGHVL
-1218 PARAPGFR
+1218 PARVPGFR
-1226 LDMLDRLATAG
+1226 VEMLDRLAAAG
-1237 ELLWVGSGR
+1237 EMLWVGDGR

-1259 ERFRH
+1259 ERFQVLARGSGSSE
-1264 LVREV
+1264 LSEEWP
-1269 DGAAAERAGEPDEG
+1269 AAA
-1283 WTGTPHGAVLER
+1283 PHGAVLDR
-1295 LATRGACFTF
+1295 LAARGACFTF

-1311 AGAGDWGEMDVEA
+1311 VGDGDWGETEVEA

-1336 NDTFLPLAS
+1336 NDTFLPLAA
-1345 LGRRRRSVAGRSPRG
+1345 LGKRRRSTAGRASRG

-1374 APGLRG
+1374 QA
-1380 GVPGGGAGGVP
+1380 GV
-1391 GGLRGGVSGGVRG
+1391 RGGVSGA
-1404 GLSGG
+1404 
-1409 MPGGRRGRAGML
+1409 RRGRAGML
-1421 AGGRWSLVADLAA
+1421 AGGRWSLVGDLAPA
-1434 PGEPVSD
+1434 AGRVSD
-1441 TEWAHATATLLLDR
+1441 TEWSHAMATLLLDR
-1455 YGVVAAETARA
+1455 HGVVAAETARS

-1471 AFEALYPVLREMEE
+1471 GFESLYPVLREMEE

-1511 LRRERRATAKRGP
+1511 LRRERRGPAKRGP
-1524 LEVLP
+1524 IGILP

-1537 GAVLPWPQLGAA
+1537 GAVLPWPQLGAEI
-1549 ADSDDRDSP
+1549 DP
-1558 NGGRRRRGRSGPRR
+1558 RRRGPRR
-1572 VPGAWVVLRAGSPC
+1572 VPGAWLVLRAGSPC
-1586 LYLEA
+1586 LFLEA
-1591 GGQGVW
+1591 GGQGIW
-1597 TFASLGGDPEPGEAW
+1597 TFAALDGDPEPGDAW

-1625 TLRLRRIDGGPARE
+1625 TLRLVRIDGRPARE

-1647 ACGFEQD
+1647 ECGFEKD
-1654 PDGFRISRLLP
+1654 PDGYRVSRLLP

>member
-1 MDAFSEP
+1 MDSFSEP
-8 VRRWFDRAFPGPTRV
+8 VRRWFDDSFSGPTRV
-23 QASGWPVL
+23 QELGWPVL
-31 TRGRSAL
+31 TGGGSAL

-50 AFLWAIDRLCF
+50 AFLWAIDRLCL
-61 GLPPR
+61 GDEPP
-66 GPDGG
+66 GP
-71 ADGEGHGGE
+71 
-80 EAAGVQ
+80 
-86 RGVRVVY
+86 GVRVVY

-101 YDIERNLQSPLEGV
+101 YDIERNLQAPLMGIVEE
-115 VRAARK
+115 ARG
-121 LGVPARPVTVDVR
+121 LGAPVRPVSVDVR
-134 TGDTTPRERRRQLR
+134 TGDTPPGDRRRQLR
-148 RPGEILVTT
+148 KPGEILVTT
-157 PESLFLLLGSRAA
+157 PESLFLVLGSQAA

-205 LTGGREPQRI
+205 LVDGDDPQRI

-223 MDLAAEFLGG
+223 MDLAAGFLGG
-233 DRPVEIVD
+233 DRPVEVVD
-241 ASEPPNIDLQ
+241 ASEPPDIDLQ
-251 VVVPMPDMEA
+251 VVVPVPDMEA

-266 ELLPDGGGW
+266 ESLSSGEGW
-275 PRGMET
+275 PRTFET

-317 RLNELDRRTRD
+317 RLNELDDRTRPAAD
-328 GGGVDSGDDDR
+328 DEEADDR
-339 EAFFDRE
+339 A
-346 GADDA
+346 
-351 EDEEPLARAHHG
+351 PLARAHHG

-444 CAVTAIQMR
+444 CTVTAIQMQ

-475 AMCCGRERTVDGILA
+475 AMCCGREWTVDGMLA
-490 LVRRARPYRGLGR
+490 LARRARPYRGLTR

-510 DMLVGRFPSE
+510 EMLVGRFPSE

-532 RGRDVLT
+532 HGRDVLT

-555 PDRGLFTVHLGPDGP
+555 PDRGLFTVHLGPEGP

-624 GPGRPPELGRALGA
+624 GPGRPLELGRALGA
-638 FVRELGGRQGA
+638 FVRELGERRGA
-649 EARRWLETEAPL
+649 AVRRWLEREAPL

-666 SNLCAYVEEQL
+666 SNLCAYVEEQRE
-677 DRTGALPTDRAVT
+677 RTGALPTDRAVT

-711 RVHAPW
+711 RIHAPW

-724 IGHRFGFEVQTLWTD
+724 IGRRYGFELQTLWTD

-842 GLVDLMAKIEDGE
+842 GLVELMAE
-855 VRVDDVETPAPSPF
+855 VAEGNVGVDDVETPAPSPF

-879 RFLYDEDAPAAE
+879 RFLYDQDAPAAE

-913 RELLDPEVI
+913 RELLDPDVI
-922 RAVEEEFQGL
+922 QAVEEEFQGL
-932 APDRRPRH
+932 SRERAPRH
-940 EDDLQD
+940 EDDLYD

-951 GGLTRGEIEARAAP
+951 GGLTREEIEARAP
-965 EDAGEWLALLERQKR
+965 GEADDWLAHLARQKR
-980 AVEVELAGNA
+980 AIEVEFE
-990 GGQPVTATA
+990 GG
-999 DESARR
+999 ER
-1005 MWVAADDVALYRDGL
+1005 MWTAVEDAVLYRDGL
-1020 DAALPG
+1020 DAALPED
-1026 GLPEDLLAPR
+1026 LPGELLAPR

-1043 LRRYAR
+1043 LRRYAH

-1054 AAADAADRFG
+1054 TAADAAARFG
-1064 LPGGAVEPL
+1064 LPEGAIEAL
-1073 LAGLEEAGRLVRGEF
+1073 LARLEEAGRLSRGEF
-1088 RREGGG
+1088 RREDGE

-1128 FLGRWQGV
+1128 FLTRWQGV
-1136 DASVV
+1136 DTAAAVPALPATRARGRSV
-1141 APVRPAPSDRG
+1141 
-1152 PGSSSSSSA
+1152 A
-1161 PAASAASAA
+1161 PAASD
-1170 APAHSAA
+1170 
-1177 EARRRASPAT
+1177 
-1187 ASGRA
+1187 GA
-1192 LGRLREA
+1192 LVRLREA

-1205 VPLSWQ
+1205 VPLSWRN
-1211 TLVGHIL
+1211 LVGHVL
-1218 PARAPGFR
+1218 PARVSGFR
-1226 LDMLDRLATAG
+1226 VEMLDRLAAAG
-1237 ELLWVGSGR
+1237 EMLWVGDGR

-1259 ERFRH
+1259 ERFQVLARGSASS
-1264 LVREV
+1264 EPSEEWP
-1269 DGAAAERAGEPDEG
+1269 AAA
-1283 WTGTPHGAVLER
+1283 PHGAVLDR
-1295 LATRGACFTF
+1295 LAARGACFTF

-1311 AGAGDWGEMDVEA
+1311 VGDGDWGETEVEA

-1345 LGRRRRSVAGRSPRG
+1345 LGKRKRSAAARSARG

-1374 APGLRG
+1374 P
-1380 GVPGGGAGGVP
+1380 AGM
-1391 GGLRGGVSGGVRG
+1391 RAGVSGA
-1404 GLSGG
+1404 
-1409 MPGGRRGRAGML
+1409 RRGRTGML
-1421 AGGRWSLVADLAA
+1421 AGGRWSLVDDLAPA
-1434 PGEPVSD
+1434 AGRVSD
-1441 TEWAHATATLLLDR
+1441 TEWSHAMAKLLLDR
-1455 YGVVAAETARA
+1455 HGVVAAETARN

-1471 AFEALYPVLREMEE
+1471 GFEALYPVLREMEE
-1485 AGHIRRGYFVHGL
+1485 AGLIRRGYFVHGL

-1511 LRRERRATAKRGP
+1511 LRRERSARTKRGP
-1524 LEVLP
+1524 IEILP
-1529 AVDPANPW
+1529 AVDPASPW
-1537 GAVLPWPQLGAA
+1537 GAVLPWPQLGTEV
-1549 ADSDDRDSP
+1549 DP
-1558 NGGRRRRGRSGPRR
+1558 RRRGPRR
-1572 VPGAWVVLRAGSPC
+1572 MAGAWLVLRAGSPC

-1591 GGQGVW
+1591 GGQGIW
-1597 TFASLGGDPEPGEAW
+1597 TFAALGGDPEPGDAW

-1625 TLRLRRIDGGPARE
+1625 TLRVLRIDGRPARE

-1647 ACGFEQD
+1647 ACGFEKD
-1654 PDGFRISRLLP
+1654 PDGYRVSRLLP

>member
-1 MDAFSEP
+1 MDSFSEP
-8 VRRWFDRAFPGPTRV
+8 VSRWFDDSFSGPTRV
-23 QASGWPVL
+23 QELGWPVL
-31 TRGRSAL
+31 TGGGNAL

-50 AFLWAIDRLCF
+50 AFLWAIDRLCL
-61 GLPPR
+61 GDEPP
-66 GPDGG
+66 GP
-71 ADGEGHGGE
+71 
-80 EAAGVQ
+80 
-86 RGVRVVY
+86 GVRVVY

-101 YDIERNLQSPLEGV
+101 YDIERNLQAPLVGV
-115 VRAARK
+115 VEEARR
-121 LGVPARPVTVDVR
+121 LGAPVRPVSVDVR
-134 TGDTTPRERRRQLR
+134 TGDTPTADRRRQLR
-148 RPGEILVTT
+148 KPGQILVTT
-157 PESLFLLLGSRAA
+157 PESLFLVLGSRAA

-205 LTGGREPQRI
+205 LVDGKDPQRI

-223 MDLAAEFLGG
+223 MDLAAGFLGG
-233 DRPVEIVD
+233 DRPVEVVD
-241 ASEPPNIDLQ
+241 ASEPPDIDLR
-251 VVVPMPDMEA
+251 VVVPVPDMEA

-266 ELLPDGGGW
+266 ETLADGEGW
-275 PRGMET
+275 PRSFET
-281 SGLWPSVFPRILEA
+281 AGLWPSVFPRILEA

-317 RLNELDRRTRD
+317 RLNELDDRTR
-328 GGGVDSGDDDR
+328 
-339 EAFFDRE
+339 AA
-346 GADDA
+346 ADD
-351 EDEEPLARAHHG
+351 EETEEQAPLARAHHG
-363 SVSHE
+363 SISHE

-444 CAVTAIQMR
+444 CTVTAIQMQ

-475 AMCCGRERTVDGILA
+475 AMCCGREWSVDGILA
-490 LVRRARPYRGLGR
+490 LARRARPYRGLTR

-520 EFADLRPRLSWD
+520 EFADLRPRVSWD
-532 RGRDVLT
+532 HGRDVLT

-555 PDRGLFTVHLGPDGP
+555 PDRGLFTVHLGPEGP

-624 GPGRPPELGRALGA
+624 GPGRPLELGRALGA
-638 FVRELGGRQGA
+638 FVRELGQRHGA
-649 EARRWLETEAPL
+649 AARHWLEREAPL

-666 SNLCAYVEEQL
+666 SNLCAYVEEQRE
-677 DRTGALPTDRAVT
+677 RTGALPTDRAVT

-711 RVHAPW
+711 RIHAPW

-724 IGHRFGFEVQTLWTD
+724 IGRRFGFEVQTLWTD

-842 GLVDLMAKIEDGE
+842 GLVELMAEVAEGD

-879 RFLYDEDAPAAE
+879 RFLYDQDAPAAE

-913 RELLDPEVI
+913 RELLDPDVI
-922 RAVEEEFQGL
+922 KAVEEEFQGL
-932 APDRRPRH
+932 APDRRARH
-940 EDDLQD
+940 EDDLYD

-951 GGLTRGEIEARAAP
+951 GGLTREEIEARVP
-965 EDAGEWLALLERQKR
+965 GDARDWLAHLARQKR
-980 AVEVELAGNA
+980 AVEVVFE
-990 GGQPVTATA
+990 GG
-999 DESARR
+999 ARR
-1005 MWVAADDVALYRDGL
+1005 WTAAEDAVLYRDGI
-1020 DAALPG
+1020 DAALPE
-1026 GLPEDLLAPR
+1026 GLPGELLASR

-1043 LRRYAR
+1043 LRRYAH

-1054 AAADAADRFG
+1054 TAADAAARFG
-1064 LPGGAVEPL
+1064 LPQGALGPL
-1073 LAGLEEAGRLVRGEF
+1073 LTSLEEAGRLTRGEF
-1088 RREGGG
+1088 RREDGE

-1128 FLGRWQGV
+1128 FLTRWQGV
-1136 DASVV
+1136 DTSAAVPALPATRARGRSV
-1141 APVRPAPSDRG
+1141 
-1152 PGSSSSSSA
+1152 A
-1161 PAASAASAA
+1161 PAASD
-1170 APAHSAA
+1170 
-1177 EARRRASPAT
+1177 
-1187 ASGRA
+1187 GA
-1192 LGRLREA
+1192 LVRLREA
-1199 VAQLEG
+1199 LAQLEG
-1205 VPLSWQ
+1205 VPLSWRN
-1211 TLVGHIL
+1211 LVGHVL
-1218 PARAPGFR
+1218 PARVPGFR
-1226 LDMLDRLATAG
+1226 VEMLDRLAASG
-1237 ELLWVGSGR
+1237 EMLWVGDGR

-1259 ERFRH
+1259 ERFGVLARGSGSP
-1264 LVREV
+1264 EPSEECP
-1269 DGAAAERAGEPDEG
+1269 AAA
-1283 WTGTPHGAVLER
+1283 PHGAVLER
-1295 LATRGACFTF
+1295 LAERGACFTF

-1311 AGAGDWGEMDVEA
+1311 VGDGDWGETEVEA

-1345 LGRRRRSVAGRSPRG
+1345 LGKRRRSAAGLASRG

-1374 APGLRG
+1374 LAGTRAG
-1380 GVPGGGAGGVP
+1380 MAGA
-1391 GGLRGGVSGGVRG
+1391 
-1404 GLSGG
+1404 
-1409 MPGGRRGRAGML
+1409 RRGRAGML
-1421 AGGRWSLVADLAA
+1421 AGGRWSLVGDLAPSA
-1434 PGEPVSD
+1434 GRVSD
-1441 TEWAHATATLLLDR
+1441 TEWSHAMATLLLDR
-1455 YGVVAAETARA
+1455 HGVVAAETARS

-1471 AFEALYPVLREMEE
+1471 GFEALYPVLREMEE

-1511 LRRERRATAKRGP
+1511 LRRERRGPAKRAAIGI
-1524 LEVLP
+1524 LP
-1529 AVDPANPW
+1529 AVDPASPW
-1537 GAVLPWPQLGAA
+1537 GAVLPWPQLGTEI
-1549 ADSDDRDSP
+1549 DP
-1558 NGGRRRRGRSGPRR
+1558 RRRGPRR
-1572 VPGAWVVLRAGSPC
+1572 VPGAWLVLRAGSPC
-1586 LYLEA
+1586 LFLEA
-1591 GGQGVW
+1591 GGQGIW
-1597 TFASLGGDPEPGEAW
+1597 TFAALGGDPEPGDAW

-1625 TLRLRRIDGGPARE
+1625 TLRLLRIDGRPARE

-1647 ACGFEQD
+1647 ECGFEKD
-1654 PDGFRISRLLP
+1654 PDGYRVSRLLP

>member
-1 MDAFSEP
+1 MDSFSEP
-8 VRRWFDRAFPGPTRV
+8 VRRWFDDSFSGPTRV
-23 QASGWPVL
+23 QELGWPVL
-31 TRGRSAL
+31 TRGGNAL

-50 AFLWAIDRLCF
+50 AFLWAIDRLCL
-61 GLPPR
+61 GDEPS
-66 GPDGG
+66 GP
-71 ADGEGHGGE
+71 
-80 EAAGVQ
+80 GVH
-86 RGVRVVY
+86 VVY

-101 YDIERNLQSPLEGV
+101 YDIERNLQAPLVGV
-115 VRAARK
+115 VEEARR
-121 LGVPARPVTVDVR
+121 LGAPVRQVSVDVR
-134 TGDTTPRERRRQLR
+134 TGDTPTADRRRQLR
-148 RPGEILVTT
+148 KPGEILVTT
-157 PESLFLLLGSRAA
+157 PESLFLVLGSRAA

-205 LTGGREPQRI
+205 LVDGDDPQRI

-223 MDLAAEFLGG
+223 MDVAAGFLGG
-233 DRPVEIVD
+233 DRPVEVVD
-241 ASEPPNIDLQ
+241 ASEPPNIDLR
-251 VVVPMPDMEA
+251 VVVPVPDMEA

-266 ELLPDGGGW
+266 ESLSSGEGW
-275 PRGMET
+275 PRGFET

-317 RLNELDRRTRD
+317 RLNELDDRTRAAAD
-328 GGGVDSGDDDR
+328 DEETDDR
-339 EAFFDRE
+339 
-346 GADDA
+346 
-351 EDEEPLARAHHG
+351 EPLARAHHG
-363 SVSHE
+363 SISHE

-444 CAVTAIQMR
+444 CTVTAIQMQ

-475 AMCCGRERTVDGILA
+475 AMCCGREWTVDGILA
-490 LVRRARPYRGLGR
+490 LARRARPYRGLTS

-532 RGRDVLT
+532 HGRDVLT

-555 PDRGLFTVHLGPDGP
+555 PDRGLFTVHLGPEGP

-581 ESRAGDTFLLGAS
+581 ESRPGDTFLLGAS

-624 GPGRPPELGRALGA
+624 GPGRPLELGRALGA
-638 FVRELGGRQGA
+638 FVRELGQRQGA
-649 EARRWLETEAPL
+649 AARRWLEREAPL

-666 SNLCAYVEEQL
+666 SNLCAYVEEQR

-711 RVHAPW
+711 RIHAPW

-724 IGHRFGFEVQTLWTD
+724 IGRRFGFEVQTLWTD

-842 GLVDLMAKIEDGE
+842 GLVELMAEVAEGN

-879 RFLYDEDAPAAE
+879 RFLYDQDAPAAE

-913 RELLDPEVI
+913 RELLDPDVI

-932 APDRRPRH
+932 SPDRRARH
-940 EDDLQD
+940 EDDLYD

-951 GGLTRGEIEARAAP
+951 GGLTREEIEARVP
-965 EDAGEWLALLERQKR
+965 GDARDWLAHLARQKR
-980 AVEVELAGNA
+980 AVEVVFE
-990 GGQPVTATA
+990 GGA
-999 DESARR
+999 R
-1005 MWVAADDVALYRDGL
+1005 MWTAAEDAVLYRDGI
-1020 DAALPG
+1020 DALLPEGLPG
-1026 GLPEDLLAPR
+1026 ELLASR

-1043 LRRYAR
+1043 LRRYAH

-1054 AAADAADRFG
+1054 TAADAAARFG
-1064 LPGGAVEPL
+1064 LPQGALGPL
-1073 LAGLEEAGRLVRGEF
+1073 LASLEEAGRLSRGEF
-1088 RREGGG
+1088 RREDGE
-1094 VEWCDREVLRR
+1094 VEWCDRDVLRR

-1128 FLGRWQGV
+1128 FLTRWQGV
-1136 DASVV
+1136 DTSAAVPALPATRAGGRSV
-1141 APVRPAPSDRG
+1141 
-1152 PGSSSSSSA
+1152 A
-1161 PAASAASAA
+1161 PAASD
-1170 APAHSAA
+1170 
-1177 EARRRASPAT
+1177 
-1187 ASGRA
+1187 GA
-1192 LGRLREA
+1192 LVRLREA
-1199 VAQLEG
+1199 LAQLEG
-1205 VPLSWQ
+1205 VPLSWRH
-1211 TLVGHIL
+1211 LVGHVL
-1218 PARAPGFR
+1218 PARVPGFR
-1226 LDMLDRLATAG
+1226 VEMLDRLAAAG
-1237 ELLWVGSGR
+1237 EMLWVGDGR
-1246 LGSRD
+1246 IGSRD

-1259 ERFRH
+1259 ERFQVLARGSGSS
-1264 LVREV
+1264 EPSE
-1269 DGAAAERAGEPDEG
+1269 DWPAAA
-1283 WTGTPHGAVLER
+1283 PHGAVLDR
-1295 LATRGACFTF
+1295 LTERGACFTF

-1311 AGAGDWGEMDVEA
+1311 VGDGDWGETEVEA

-1336 NDTFLPLAS
+1336 NDTFLPLAA
-1345 LGRRRRSVAGRSPRG
+1345 LGKRRRSAAARASRG

-1374 APGLRG
+1374 L
-1380 GVPGGGAGGVP
+1380 AGM
-1391 GGLRGGVSGGVRG
+1391 RAGVSGA
-1404 GLSGG
+1404 
-1409 MPGGRRGRAGML
+1409 RRGRAGML
-1421 AGGRWSLVADLAA
+1421 AGGRWSLVGDLAPA
-1434 PGEPVSD
+1434 AGRVSD
-1441 TEWAHATATLLLDR
+1441 TEWSHAMATLLLDR
-1455 YGVVAAETARA
+1455 HGVVAAETARA

-1471 AFEALYPVLREMEE
+1471 GFEALYPVLREMEE

-1511 LRRERRATAKRGP
+1511 LRRERKGPSKRGAIGI
-1524 LEVLP
+1524 LP
-1529 AVDPANPW
+1529 AVDPASPW
-1537 GAVLPWPQLGAA
+1537 GAVLPWPQLGTEI
-1549 ADSDDRDSP
+1549 DP
-1558 NGGRRRRGRSGPRR
+1558 RRRGPRR
-1572 VPGAWVVLRAGSPC
+1572 VPGAWLVLRAGSPC
-1586 LYLEA
+1586 LFLEA
-1591 GGQGVW
+1591 GGKGIW
-1597 TFASLGGDPEPGEAW
+1597 TFAALGGDPEPGDAW
-1612 AALRDLAGRRRRR
+1612 AALRDLASRRRRR
-1625 TLRLRRIDGGPARE
+1625 TLRLLRIDGRPARE

-1647 ACGFEQD
+1647 ECGFEKD
-1654 PDGFRISRLLP
+1654 PDGYRVSRLLP

>member
-1 MDAFSEP
+1 MDSFSEP
-8 VRRWFDRAFPGPTRV
+8 VRRWFDGAFPGPTRV
-23 QASGWPVL
+23 QESGWPVL
-31 TRGRSAL
+31 TRGRNAL

-61 GLPPR
+61 GAAAP
-66 GPDGG
+66 GKK
-71 ADGEGHGGE
+71 GEAEGT
-80 EAAGVQ
+80 EARPGI
-86 RGVRVVY
+86 RVVY

-101 YDIERNLQSPLEGV
+101 YDIERNLQAPLEGV
-115 VRAARK
+115 VHAARK
-121 LGVPARPVTVDVR
+121 LDVPARPVTVDVR
-134 TGDTTPRERRRQLR
+134 TGDTTPHERRRQLR
-148 RPGEILVTT
+148 RPAEILVTT
-157 PESLFLLLGSRAA
+157 PESLFLVLGSRAA

-198 SLERLAE
+198 SLERLSE
-205 LTGGREPQRI
+205 LVDGQDPQRI

-223 MDLAAEFLGG
+223 MDLAAGFLGG
-233 DRPVEIVD
+233 DRPVEVVD
-241 ASEPPNIDLQ
+241 ASEPPNIDLR
-251 VVVPMPDMEA
+251 VVVPVPDMEA

-266 ELLPDGGGW
+266 ESLSSGEGW

-317 RLNELDRRTRD
+317 RLNELDDRTRAAAD
-328 GGGVDSGDDDR
+328 DEEEDDR
-339 EAFFDRE
+339 A
-346 GADDA
+346 
-351 EDEEPLARAHHG
+351 PLARAHHG
-363 SVSHE
+363 SISHE

-444 CAVTAIQMR
+444 CTVTAIQMQ

-475 AMCCGRERTVDGILA
+475 AMCCGREWTVDGILA
-490 LVRRARPYRGLGR
+490 LARRARPYRGLTR

-532 RGRDVLT
+532 HGRDVLT

-544 DFLVRMNAGTI
+544 EFLVRMNAGTI
-555 PDRGLFTVHLGPDGP
+555 PDRGLFTVHLGPEGP

-624 GPGRPPELGRALGA
+624 GPGRPLELGRALGA
-638 FVRELGGRQGA
+638 FVRELGQRQGA
-649 EARRWLETEAPL
+649 AARRWLEDEAPL

-666 SNLCAYVEEQL
+666 SNLCAYVEEQR
-677 DRTGALPTDRAVT
+677 DRTGVLPTDRAVT

-705 LTPFGA
+705 LTPFGS
-711 RVHAPW
+711 RIHAPW

-724 IGHRFGFEVQTLWTD
+724 IGRRYGFEVQTLWTD

-752 PAAREFLLDPDEV
+752 PAGREFLLDPDEV

-842 GLVDLMAKIEDGE
+842 GLVELMAEVAEGN

-879 RFLYDEDAPAAE
+879 RFLYDQDAPAAE

-913 RELLDPEVI
+913 RELLDPDVI
-922 RAVEEEFQGL
+922 QAVEEEFQGL
-932 APDRRPRH
+932 SPDRRARH
-940 EDDLQD
+940 EDDLYD

-951 GGLTRGEIEARAAP
+951 GGLTREEIEARAP
-965 EDAGEWLALLERQKR
+965 GDAGDWLAHLARQKR
-980 AVEVELAGNA
+980 AVQVEFD
-990 GGQPVTATA
+990 GGA
-999 DESARR
+999 R
-1005 MWVAADDVALYRDGL
+1005 MWTVAEDAALYRDGI
-1020 DAALPG
+1020 DAALPE
-1026 GLPEDLLAPR
+1026 GLPGELLASR

-1043 LRRYAR
+1043 LRRYAH

-1054 AAADAADRFG
+1054 TAADAAARFG
-1064 LPGGAVEPL
+1064 LPQGALGPL
-1073 LAGLEEAGRLVRGEF
+1073 LTTLEETGRLTRGEF
-1088 RREGGG
+1088 RREGDV
-1094 VEWCDREVLRR
+1094 VEWCDRDVLRR

-1113 LRREAEPVDGAALAR
+1113 LRREAESVDGAALAR
-1128 FLGRWQGV
+1128 FLTRWQGV
-1136 DASVV
+1136 DTAAAVPALPATRARGRSV
-1141 APVRPAPSDRG
+1141 APVASDG
-1152 PGSSSSSSA
+1152 
-1161 PAASAASAA
+1161 
-1170 APAHSAA
+1170 
-1177 EARRRASPAT
+1177 
-1187 ASGRA
+1187 A
-1192 LGRLREA
+1192 LVRLREA

-1205 VPLSWQ
+1205 VPLSWRN
-1211 TLVGHIL
+1211 LVGHVL
-1218 PARAPGFR
+1218 PARVPGFR
-1226 LDMLDRLATAG
+1226 VEMLDRLAAAG
-1237 ELLWVGSGR
+1237 EMLWVGDGR

-1259 ERFRH
+1259 ERFQVLARGSASS
-1264 LVREV
+1264 EPSEEWP
-1269 DGAAAERAGEPDEG
+1269 AAA
-1283 WTGTPHGAVLER
+1283 PHGAVLKR
-1295 LATRGACFTF
+1295 LAARGACFTF

-1311 AGAGDWGEMDVEA
+1311 VGDGDWGETEVEA

-1336 NDTFLPLAS
+1336 NDTFLPLAA
-1345 LGRRRRSVAGRSPRG
+1345 LGKRRRSAAGRASRG

-1374 APGLRG
+1374 Q
-1380 GVPGGGAGGVP
+1380 AGM
-1391 GGLRGGVSGGVRG
+1391 RAGVSGA
-1404 GLSGG
+1404 
-1409 MPGGRRGRAGML
+1409 RRGRAGML
-1421 AGGRWSLVADLAA
+1421 AGGRWSLVGDLAPA
-1434 PGEPVSD
+1434 AGRVSD
-1441 TEWAHATATLLLDR
+1441 TEWSHAMATLLLDR
-1455 YGVVAAETARA
+1455 HGVVAAETARS

-1471 AFEALYPVLREMEE
+1471 GFEALYPVLREMEE

-1511 LRRERRATAKRGP
+1511 LRRERRGSAKRGAIGI
-1524 LEVLP
+1524 LP
-1529 AVDPANPW
+1529 AVDPASPW
-1537 GAVLPWPQLGAA
+1537 GAVLPWPQLGTEL
-1549 ADSDDRDSP
+1549 DP
-1558 NGGRRRRGRSGPRR
+1558 RRRGPRR
-1572 VPGAWVVLRAGSPC
+1572 IAGAWLVLRAGSPC
-1586 LYLEA
+1586 LFLEA
-1591 GGQGVW
+1591 GGQGIW
-1597 TFASLGGDPEPGEAW
+1597 TFAALGGDPEPGDAW

-1625 TLRLRRIDGGPARE
+1625 TLRVLRIDGRPARE

-1647 ACGFEQD
+1647 ECGFEKD
-1654 PDGFRISRLLP
+1654 PDGYRVSRLLP

>member
-1 MDAFSEP
+1 MDSFSEP
-8 VRRWFDRAFPGPTRV
+8 VRRWFDDSFSGPTRV
-23 QASGWPVL
+23 QELGWPVL
-31 TRGRSAL
+31 TGGGNAL

-50 AFLWAIDRLCF
+50 AFLWAIDRLCL
-61 GLPPR
+61 GDEPP
-66 GPDGG
+66 GP
-71 ADGEGHGGE
+71 
-80 EAAGVQ
+80 
-86 RGVRVVY
+86 GVRVVY

-101 YDIERNLQSPLEGV
+101 YDIERNLQAPLVGV
-115 VRAARK
+115 VEEARG
-121 LGVPARPVTVDVR
+121 LGAPVRPVTVDVR
-134 TGDTTPRERRRQLR
+134 TGDTPPGDRRRQLR
-148 RPGEILVTT
+148 KPGEILVTT
-157 PESLFLLLGSRAA
+157 PESLFLVLGSRAA

-205 LTGGREPQRI
+205 LADGRDPQRI

-223 MDLAAEFLGG
+223 MDLAAGFLGG
-233 DRPVEIVD
+233 DRPVEVVD
-241 ASEPPNIDLQ
+241 ASEPPDIDLQ
-251 VVVPMPDMEA
+251 VVVPVPDMEA

-266 ELLPDGGGW
+266 ESLADGEGW
-275 PRGMET
+275 PRSFET

-317 RLNELDRRTRD
+317 RLNELDDRTRP
-328 GGGVDSGDDDR
+328 
-339 EAFFDRE
+339 
-346 GADDA
+346 ADI
-351 EDEEPLARAHHG
+351 EEEKEEREPLARAHHG
-363 SVSHE
+363 SISHE

-444 CAVTAIQMR
+444 CTVTAIQMQ

-462 PENPLDVLAQQIV
+462 PDNPLDVLAQQIV
-475 AMCCGRERTVDGILA
+475 AMCCGREWTVDGILA
-490 LVRRARPYRGLGR
+490 LARRARPYRGLTR

-532 RGRDVLT
+532 HGRDVLT
-539 ARRGA
+539 SRRGA

-555 PDRGLFTVHLGPDGP
+555 PDRGLFTVHLGPEGP

-624 GPGRPPELGRALGA
+624 GPGRPLELGRALGA
-638 FVRELGGRQGA
+638 FVRELGQRQGA
-649 EARRWLETEAPL
+649 AARRWLEREAPL

-666 SNLCAYVEEQL
+666 SNLCAYVEEQR

-711 RVHAPW
+711 RIHAPW

-724 IGHRFGFEVQTLWTD
+724 IGRRYGFEVQTLWTD

-842 GLVDLMAKIEDGE
+842 GLVELMAEVAEGN

-869 ARSLVFSYEE
+869 ARSLVFAYEE
-879 RFLYDEDAPAAE
+879 RFLYDQDAPAAE

-913 RELLDPEVI
+913 RELLDPDVI

-932 APDRRPRH
+932 SPDRRARH
-940 EDDLQD
+940 EDDLYD

-951 GGLTRGEIEARAAP
+951 GGLTREEIEARAP
-965 EDAGEWLALLERQKR
+965 GDASDWLAHLARQMR
-980 AVEVELAGNA
+980 AVEVILGDAC
-990 GGQPVTATA
+990 
-999 DESARR
+999 R
-1005 MWVAADDVALYRDGL
+1005 MWVAVEDAALYRDAL
-1020 DAALPG
+1020 DAR
-1026 GLPEDLLAPR
+1026 LPEGVPRDLLASR

-1043 LRRYAR
+1043 LRRYAH

-1054 AAADAADRFG
+1054 TAADAAARFG
-1064 LPGGAVEPL
+1064 LFEGATEPL
-1073 LAGLEEAGRLVRGEF
+1073 LTRLEEAGRLSRGEF
-1088 RREGGG
+1088 RREGDV
-1094 VEWCDREVLRR
+1094 VEWCDRDVLRR

-1128 FLGRWQGV
+1128 FLTRWQSV
-1136 DASVV
+1136 DTTAA
-1141 APVRPAPSDRG
+1141 APTRPATRNRG
-1152 PGSSSSSSA
+1152 RSVA
-1161 PAASAASAA
+1161 PAASD
-1170 APAHSAA
+1170 
-1177 EARRRASPAT
+1177 
-1187 ASGRA
+1187 GA
-1192 LGRLREA
+1192 LVRLREA

-1205 VPLSWQ
+1205 VPLSWRN
-1211 TLVGHIL
+1211 LVGHVL
-1218 PARAPGFR
+1218 PARVPGFR
-1226 LDMLDRLATAG
+1226 VEMLDRLAAAG
-1237 ELLWVGSGR
+1237 EMLWVGDGR

-1259 ERFRH
+1259 ERFQVLARGSGSS
-1264 LVREV
+1264 ESSEEWP
-1269 DGAAAERAGEPDEG
+1269 AAA
-1283 WTGTPHGAVLER
+1283 PHGAVLDR
-1295 LATRGACFTF
+1295 LAARGACFTF

-1311 AGAGDWGEMDVEA
+1311 VGDGDWGETEVEA

-1345 LGRRRRSVAGRSPRG
+1345 LGKRRRSTAGRASRG

-1374 APGLRG
+1374 QA
-1380 GVPGGGAGGVP
+1380 
-1391 GGLRGGVSGGVRG
+1391 GVRA
-1404 GLSGG
+1404 G
-1409 MPGGRRGRAGML
+1409 MPGARRGRPGML
-1421 AGGRWSLVADLAA
+1421 AGGRWSLVGDLAPA
-1434 PGEPVSD
+1434 AGRVSD
-1441 TEWAHATATLLLDR
+1441 TEWSHAMATLLLDR
-1455 YGVVAAETARA
+1455 HGVVAAETARS

-1471 AFEALYPVLREMEE
+1471 GFEALYPVLREMEE

-1511 LRRERRATAKRGP
+1511 LRRERKGPAKRGAIGI
-1524 LEVLP
+1524 LP
-1529 AVDPANPW
+1529 AVDPASPW
-1537 GAVLPWPQLGAA
+1537 GAVLPWPQLGTAL
-1549 ADSDDRDSP
+1549 DP
-1558 NGGRRRRGRSGPRR
+1558 RRRGPRR
-1572 VPGAWVVLRAGSPC
+1572 IAGAWLVLRAGSPC

-1591 GGQGVW
+1591 GGQGIW
-1597 TFASLGGDPEPGEAW
+1597 TFAALGGDPEPEDVW

-1625 TLRLRRIDGGPARE
+1625 TLRLVRIDGRPARE

-1647 ACGFEQD
+1647 ACGFEKD
-1654 PDGFRISRLLP
+1654 PDGYRVSRLLP